1 MLTSYQKLLILRACE
16 YRASKAIENGAVFGE
31 TQNKLCNRAKIAVDF
46 EVKTLAEN
54 MHVDEAEIR
63 SVLNTA

>member
-16 YRASKAIENGAVFGE
+16 YRASKAIRNYAALCE
-31 TQNKLCNRAKIAVDF
+31 TQNQLCNRAKIAIDI

-54 MHVDEAEIR
+54 MHVNEAEIR
-63 SVLNTA
+63 SVLNTT